1 MIELKN
7 VTFTYA
13 GASCPSVEGFDLTIE
28 QGECVLLAGPSG
40 CGKTTVSR
48 LVNGLA
54 PLFYEGR
61 LEGDVLV
68 GGKPVTAYSA
78 AQLARTVGSVFQDPR
93 SQFFTTDTTSE
104 IAFSCE
110 NMGLPRDEIL
120 DRVALSAVDLGATDL
135 LERSVFELS
144 SGERQRVAIASAC
157 ALAPDVLVFDEPSAN
172 LDSASTA
179 QLGEIVAHLKRVG
192 KTIVVAE
199 HRLHYLRDVVDRVVI
214 MGDGKKVA
222 ETTMNDLRSAS
233 EDDIA
238 CLGLRSLYPERLSVP
253 DVRRAAKGAPL
264 LEARGLRFAYRRRG
278 PYVLDGIDL
287 SICPSEI
294 VAVVGGNGAGK
305 STLASVLCGLRKQT
319 GGEVL
324 VSGRSCSTKERRRL
338 ASFVM
343 QDADYQLFAESVEEE
358 LKLGIEEDAD
368 VDARVEEACSAF
380 DLMEIA
386 NRHPASLSGGQKQ
399 RVVIAA
405 AIAKGAKLV
414 FFDEPTSGLDGANMK
429 RTAEAVE
436 RLALGGR
443 AIFVI
448 THDFEFIASCC
459 TRIVRIEE
467 GVVVRDVV
475 VSGDRA
481 AEVREAFFG

>member
-13 GASCPSVEGFDLTIE
+13 GASRPSVESLDLTIE

-40 CGKTTVSR
+40 CGKTTVAR

-68 GGKPVTAYSA
+68 GGKRIEAYSA
-78 AQLARTVGSVFQDPR
+78 AQLARIVGSVFQDPR

-110 NMGLPRDEIL
+110 NMGMPRDEIL
-120 DRVALSAVDLGATDL
+120 DRVALSAVDLGAADL

-144 SGERQRVAIASAC
+144 SGERQRIAIASAC
-157 ALAPDVLVFDEPSAN
+157 ALAPDILVFDEPSAN

-179 QLGEIVAHLKRVG
+179 QLGEIVAHLKRAG
-192 KTIVVAE
+192 KTIVIAE
-199 HRLHYLRDVVDRVVI
+199 HRLHYLRDVVDCVVI
-214 MGDGKKVA
+214 MGDGRIAA

-233 EDDIA
+233 RDDIA
-238 CLGLRSLYPERLSVP
+238 RLGLRSLYPERLLVS
-253 DVRRAAKGAPL
+253 DVRRVAEGAPL
-264 LEARGLRFAYRRRG
+264 LEARGLSFSYGRRG
-278 PYVLDGIDL
+278 PRVLDGINL
-287 SICPSEI
+287 SIRPSEI
-294 VAVVGGNGAGK
+294 AAVVGGNGAGK

-324 VSGRSCSTKERRRL
+324 VSGRSCSAKERRRL

-358 LKLGIEEDAD
+358 LKLGIEGDAD
-368 VDARVEEACSAF
+368 VDARVEEACSA
-380 DLMEIA
+380 LGLTGIA
-386 NRHPASLSGGQKQ
+386 DRHPASLSGGQKQ

-414 FFDEPTSGLDGANMK
+414 FLDEPTSGLDGANMK

-436 RLALGGR
+436 RLALDGR
-443 AIFVI
+443 AVFVI
-448 THDFEFIASCC
+448 THDFEFVLSCC
-459 TRIVRIEE
+459 TRVVRIE
-467 GVVVRDVV
+467 GGAVVCDVA
-475 VSGDRA
+475 VSADRA